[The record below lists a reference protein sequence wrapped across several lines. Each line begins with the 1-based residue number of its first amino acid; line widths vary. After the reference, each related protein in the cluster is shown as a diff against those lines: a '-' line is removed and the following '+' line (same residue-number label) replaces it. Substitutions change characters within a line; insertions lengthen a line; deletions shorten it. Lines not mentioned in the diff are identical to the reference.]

1 MAETAVLPQFPV
13 VPDGTVPVG
22 TPPDVAAAVA
32 LGLTAD
38 EYALVTEKV
47 GRPPTQVELAMFSL
61 MWSEHCSYKHSKKLL
76 GTLPTEGESL
86 VLGPGEN
93 AGAVQAANGWIA
105 AFKVESH
112 NHPSAVEPFQGA
124 ATGVGGILRDIFAL
138 GARPVAV
145 LDALRF
151 GEPQDSERSRFL
163 LDGAVSGIGHYGN
176 LIGVPN
182 IGGDLYFEG
191 PYETNC
197 LVNAMAIGLV
207 RKETMMF
214 SAAKGVGNA
223 LIVFGASTGRDG
235 IGGASVLASAELGED
250 DADKRPTVQVGD
262 PFEEKKVMECSL
274 ELLQRGLIV
283 SLQDCGAAGLTS
295 AASEMASKGEVGL
308 DVDVSLVPLRETG
321 LEPFEIMVSESQE
334 RMICVATPDKLDEVL
349 AVCEKWEVYG
359 SPFGV
364 VTDTQR
370 FRIFQGDTLVGD
382 MPVPALVDDCP
393 MYDIYPEKPA
403 ESLYP
408 APPRRVEDDATPGEL
423 LTTLLA
429 SPNLADRTPLF
440 QQYDQLV
447 QSRTVRRPGES
458 GAAVLVIPEA
468 DAPLAPG
475 DIEAAG
481 IGAAPGVHGDHATP
495 SDDTPR
501 PGIAASIDGSGRRV
515 AADPEQGTIWNVLE
529 CAANLATVGARPLGL
544 TNNLNFGNPE
554 KPAIAW
560 QLTESIKGLG
570 AACRGLDVPV
580 VGGNVSL
587 YNEGTT
593 GPIYPTPV
601 IGMVGELP
609 DARLTSRIGFAE
621 EGHVV
626 AVVGRSKPQLELS
639 ELAKLRGAAIPD
651 GLPAWDIAEARAT
664 IEAVRDAVREGD
676 LASVTD
682 VAEGGI
688 ATAIAESAIAGGLG
702 AVLDLWG
709 GSGKSRAE
717 LEAAAAESG
726 RTLSTEWE
734 ALFGEAPALFVVSA
748 TADALAR
755 LETRVNVQR
764 LGAVGGDQ
772 LTITVGELTID
783 EPVAALHEAWAG
795 GLKPYFP

>member
-1 MAETAVLPQFPV
+1 MAETATLPQFPD
-13 VPDGTVPVG
+13 VPAGTVPEG
-22 TPPDVAAAVA
+22 TPPDVAAAIA

-38 EYALVTEKV
+38 EYALVVEQM
-47 GRPPTQVELAMFSL
+47 GRNPTQVELAMFSL

-223 LIVFGASTGRDG
+223 LVVFGASTGRDG

-262 PFEEKKVMECSL
+262 PFEEKKLMECSL
-274 ELLQRGLIV
+274 ELLERGLIV

-308 DVDVSLVPLRETG
+308 DVDVALVPLREDG

-334 RMICVATPDKLDEVL
+334 RMLCVAAPDKLDEVL
-349 AVCEKWEVYG
+349 AVCAKWEVYG
-359 SPFGV
+359 SAFGQ

-370 FRIFQGDTLVGD
+370 FRIFDGGTLVGD

-393 MYDIYPEKPA
+393 MYDIYPEKPTS
-403 ESLYP
+403 SLYP
-408 APPRRVEDDATPGEL
+408 APPRRIADDATPGEIL
-423 LTTLLA
+423 KALLA

-440 QQYDQLV
+440 QQYDQMV
-447 QSRTVRRPGES
+447 QSRTVRRPGTA
-458 GAAVLVIPEA
+458 GAAVLAIPDAA
-468 DAPLAPG
+468 DRLAPHE
-475 DIEAAG
+475 IHAAE
-481 IGAAPGVHGDHATP
+481 IGAAPGFEGDHNHDPESA
-495 SDDTPR
+495 R

-515 AADPEQGTIWNVLE
+515 AADPYAGTIWNVLE
-529 CAANLATVGARPLGL
+529 CASNLATVGARPLGL

-570 AACRGLDVPV
+570 DACRALDVPV

-609 DARLTSRIGFAE
+609 DSRTTAPLGFAND
-621 EGHVV
+621 GDVV
-626 AVVGRSKPQLELS
+626 AGVGFSFPQIPLS
-639 ELAKLRGAAIPD
+639 ELSKLRGGEIPD
-651 GLPAWDIAEARAT
+651 GLPGWDLAVARET
-664 IEAVRDAVREGD
+664 IEAVRDAVRRGD
-676 LASVTD
+676 LSSCTD
-682 VAEGGI
+682 VAEGGM
-688 ATAIAESAIAGGLG
+688 AVAITESAIAGGKG
-702 AVLDLWG
+702 VTLDLRG
-709 GSGKSRAE
+709 GVGMDREDWKERLAQEGKSLATDE
-717 LEAAAAESG
+717 EI
-726 RTLSTEWE
+726 
-734 ALFGEAPALFVVSA
+734 LFGEAPANFIVSG
-748 TADALAR
+748 TPDALA
-755 LETRVNVQR
+755 Q
-764 LGAVGGDQ
+764 LGESVWVRNLGVVGGDRVSITCGDLALDESLED
-772 LTITVGELTID
+772 LT
-783 EPVAALHEAWAG
+783 AAWSG

>member
-1 MAETAVLPQFPV
+1 MTEPALHR
-13 VPDGTVPVG
+13 
-22 TPPDVAAAVA
+22 A
-32 LGLTAD
+32 LGLTDGEFARIR
-38 EYALVTEKV
+38 ALL
-47 GRPPTQVELAMFSL
+47 GRDPNDFELAVFSL
-61 MWSEHCSYKHSKKLL
+61 LWSEHCGYKHSALL
-76 GTLPTEGESL
+76 LKRLPSSGAR
-86 VLGPGEN
+86 VLQGPGEN
-93 AGAVQAANGWIA
+93 AGVLDLGDGQAV

-138 GARPVAV
+138 GARPIAV

-151 GEPQDSERSRFL
+151 GEPEDSERSRFL

-207 RKETMMF
+207 REETMML
-214 SAAKGVGNA
+214 SAAQGPGNA

-250 DADKRPTVQVGD
+250 DASKRPTVQVGD
-262 PFEEKKVMECSL
+262 PFEEKKVLECSL

-308 DVDVSLVPLRETG
+308 DVDVALVPLRESD
-321 LEPFEIMVSESQE
+321 LEPFEVMVSESQE
-334 RMICVATPDKLDEVL
+334 RMLCVATPDKVEEVL

-359 SPFGV
+359 SPFGR
-364 VTDTQR
+364 VTETGQ
-370 FRIFQGDTLVGD
+370 FRIYDGGELVGD

-393 MYDIYPEKPA
+393 LYDIYPEKPA
-403 ESLYP
+403 ESPYP
-408 APPRRVEDDATPGEL
+408 APPQRISADATPGASLTAL
-423 LTTLLA
+423 LG

-447 QSRTVRRPGES
+447 QSRTVRRPGTA
-458 GAAVLVIPEA
+458 GAAVLAILAAV
-468 DAPLAPG
+468 APLAPG
-475 DIEAAG
+475 EIDVAG
-481 IGAAPGVHGDHATP
+481 VGAAPGAEGIGSA
-495 SDDTPR
+495 DDAPR

-515 AADPEQGTIWNVLE
+515 AADPFQGTVWNVLE

-554 KPAIAW
+554 KPTIAW
-560 QLTESIKGLG
+560 QLTESVGGLG

-601 IGMVGELP
+601 IGMVGEVP
-609 DARLTSRIGFAE
+609 DTRTTAPLGFAR
-621 EGHVV
+621 EGDVI
-626 AVVGRSKPQLELS
+626 AVVGDVEPQLALS
-639 ELAKLRGAAIPD
+639 ELAKLRGEALPD
-651 GLPAWDIAEARAT
+651 GLPEWDIPAIRKT
-664 IEAVRDAVREGD
+664 IEAVRDSVRAAD
-676 LASVTD
+676 LSSATD
-682 VAEGGI
+682 IAEGGL
-688 ATAIAESAIAGGLG
+688 ATAIAESAVHSGVG
-702 AVLDLWG
+702 A
-709 GSGKSRAE
+709 SIT
-717 LEAAAAESG
+717 LEGEQSDAWA
-726 RTLSTEWE
+726 
-734 ALFGEAPALFVVSA
+734 ALFGEAPGLFLISGDSLAISRLREHA
-748 TADALAR
+748 TVLQVG
-755 LETRVNVQR
+755 T
-764 LGAVGGDQ
+764 VGGDR
-772 LTITVGELTID
+772 LKITAGELTID
-783 EPVAALHEAWAG
+783 ESVADLHAAWSG
-795 GLKPYFP
+795 GLAPYFP

>member
-1 MAETAVLPQFPV
+1 MAKTALLPEFPA
-13 VPDGTVPVG
+13 VPEGTVPTG
-22 TPPDVAAAVA
+22 TPPGLEQAKA
-32 LGLTAD
+32 LGLTES
-38 EYALVTEKV
+38 EYELVTQKLSRE
-47 GRPPTQVELAMFSL
+47 PTQVELAMFSL
-61 MWSEHCSYKHSKKLL
+61 MWSEHCAYKHSKKLL
-76 GTLPTEGESL
+76 GTLPTEGDDL

-138 GARPVAV
+138 GARPIAV

-182 IGGDLYFEG
+182 IGGDVYFEG

-207 RKETMMF
+207 RKETMML
-214 SAAKGVGNA
+214 SAAQGVGNS

-262 PFEEKKVMECSL
+262 PFEEKKVLECSL
-274 ELLQRGLIV
+274 ELLERGLIV

-308 DVDVSLVPLRETG
+308 DVDVDLVPLRETG

-334 RMICVATPDKLDEVL
+334 RMLCVAVPEKVEEVL

-364 VTDTQR
+364 VTDTGS
-370 FRIFQGDTLVGD
+370 FRIFKSGDLVGD

-393 MYDIYPEKPA
+393 LYDIYPEKPA
-403 ESLYP
+403 ESPYP
-408 APPRRVEDDATPGEL
+408 APPKRIEADATPGEVLTAL
-423 LTTLLA
+423 LG

-447 QSRTVRRPGES
+447 QSRTVRRPGEA
-458 GAAVLVIPEA
+458 GAAVLAIPAA
-468 DAPLAPG
+468 DAPLSPG
-475 DIEAAG
+475 AIEAAG
-481 IGAAPGVHGDHATP
+481 IGAAPGGEGDGRTH
-495 SDDTPR
+495 DDAPR

-515 AADPEQGTIWNVLE
+515 AADPYQGTVWNVLE

-554 KPAIAW
+554 KPTIAW
-560 QLTESIKGLG
+560 QLTESIGGLG

-601 IGMVGELP
+601 IGMVGEVP
-609 DARLTSRIGFAE
+609 DTRATAPLGF
-621 EGHVV
+621 GQDGDVI
-626 AVVGRSKPQLELS
+626 AVVGDVQPQLALS
-639 ELAKLRGAAIPD
+639 EVAKLRGEALPD
-651 GLPAWDIAEARAT
+651 GLPAWDIAAIRST
-664 IEAVRDAVREGD
+664 IEAVRDAVRDADLSSATDIAEGGFATAVAESAVKTGRGAQITVEGD
-676 LASVTD
+676 LPDAW
-682 VAEGGI
+682 A
-688 ATAIAESAIAGGLG
+688 
-702 AVLDLWG
+702 AV
-709 GSGKSRAE
+709 
-717 LEAAAAESG
+717 
-726 RTLSTEWE
+726 
-734 ALFGEAPALFVVSA
+734 FGEAPGLFVVSG
-748 TADALAR
+748 TADAIDRLAANTHV
-755 LETRVNVQR
+755 LKVGT
-764 LGAVGGDQ
+764 VGGDRLQ
-772 LTITVGELTID
+772 ITAGELSID
-783 EPVAALHEAWAG
+783 EPVSALHAAWSG
-795 GLKPYFP
+795 GLAPYFP